1 MRLALASV
9 CVATALGP
17 SVVRAQ
23 GDPCEER
30 IHAGVSLRR
39 AGRDAEALAT
49 FREGL
54 DACPS
59 ARMRVQLAWA
69 EQAMGL
75 WVAAAEHLRAALTE
89 DVPWITERRARLE
102 GDLAVIERHVGRL
115 EIMGGVEGA
124 EVRLDGSPAGTL
136 PWTQPRALPAGVV
149 RLEVRRAGYYPVSRE
164 VTLTA
169 GQVTREQVEMR
180 PEPPAPV
187 ETRPV
192 TTPVVV
198 TAPPVTPPIR
208 PRVPAPPRTRRVVAW
223 SLAGGGALALIAGSV
238 TWALRESSAAEF
250 NEAHGGACF
259 EHEGVAYGGPECE
272 PLRARV
278 SDYQTATVVTLAAG
292 AALGVASAVL
302 FVTAPGARERTTT
315 WVRCAP
321 SPLGLVCGGTF

>member
-1 MRLALASV
+1 MRLALVSV
-9 CVATALGP
+9 CIATALGP
-17 SVVRAQ
+17 SVAWAQ

-30 IHAGVSLRR
+30 IRAGVSLRR
-39 AGRDAEALAT
+39 TGRDAEALET
-49 FREGL
+49 FRAGL
-54 DACPS
+54 EACPN

-75 WVAAAEHLRAALTE
+75 WVAAAEHLRAALRE

-115 EIMGGVEGA
+115 EILGGVDGA
-124 EVRLDGSPAGTL
+124 EVLLDGAQTGAL
-136 PWTQPRALPAGVV
+136 PWTEPRALPAGVV

-180 PEPPAPV
+180 PEAPAPV

-198 TAPPVTPPIR
+198 TPPPVTPSIR
-208 PRVPAPPRTRRVVAW
+208 PRVTEPSRARRVVAW

-238 TWALRESSAAEF
+238 AWALREASAAEF

-259 EHEGVAYGGPECE
+259 EHEGVAYGGPDCE

-278 SDYQTATVVTLAAG
+278 SGYQTAAVVTLAAG

-302 FVTAPGARERTTT
+302 FVTAPSARERTAA

-321 SPLGLVCGGTF
+321 WPLGLVCGGTF